1 MHLGFLGLG
10 LIGGSIARAAL
21 RSGFATRV
29 SAWTPAGTG
38 PAAARR
44 DGIEVARSAAE
55 AVRGASLV
63 VLAAPPLDCLA
74 LLDELAGPL
83 GRELAADVVVTDVA
97 STKTA
102 IVDRAGRL
110 GLRFVGGHPM
120 AGRET
125 TGYASADPDL
135 LRDRPWVVVPT
146 AEVDDDAVARVEML
160 AAACGARPMRMVA
173 DEHDRAVAAVSH
185 LPLLVSA
192 ALAESVTAA
201 PDWPAAR
208 ALAST
213 GWAGMTRLA
222 LGDPAMA
229 AGIVGT
235 NGAAIADRLDAFR
248 VVLDEWAATL
258 RADAGVVDAE
268 ARFAAARGRLAEGG
282 ETGR

>member
-38 PAAARR
+38 PAAARA
-44 DGIEVARSAAE
+44 DGIEAAGSAAE

-63 VLAAPPLDCLA
+63 VLAAPPLDCLT
-74 LLDELAGPL
+74 LLEELAGGL
-83 GRELAADVVVTDVA
+83 GRELGADAVVTDVA
-97 STKTA
+97 STKAA
-102 IVDRAGRL
+102 IVARAGRL

-125 TGYASADPDL
+125 SGYASADPDL
-135 LRDRPWVVVPT
+135 LRDRPWVVFPV
-146 AEVDDDAVARVEML
+146 EGVDDEAVGRVEAL
-160 AAACGARPMRMVA
+160 AAACGARPVRMVGV
-173 DEHDRAVAAVSH
+173 EHDRAVAAVSH

-208 ALAST
+208 ALAAT
-213 GWAGMTRLA
+213 GWTSMTRLA

-229 AGIVGT
+229 AGIVAT
-235 NGAAIADRLDAFR
+235 NGAALADHLDAFR
-248 VVLDEWAATL
+248 IVLDEWSATL
-258 RADAGVVDAE
+258 RADPGAAGAE
-268 ARFAAARGRLAEGG
+268 GRFAAARDRLSEATDPGR
-282 ETGR
+282 

>member
-1 MHLGFLGLG
+1 MHLGFLGFG

-38 PAAARR
+38 PGAARQ
-44 DGIEVARSAAE
+44 DGIEACESAPE

-83 GRELAADVVVTDVA
+83 GPELAADAVVTDVA
-97 STKTA
+97 STKAT
-102 IVDRAGRL
+102 IVERASRL

-125 TGYASADPDL
+125 SGYTSADPNL
-135 LRDRPWVVVPT
+135 LADRPWVVVPSD
-146 AEVDDDAVARVEML
+146 AVDEDAVALVERL
-160 AAACGARPMRMVA
+160 AAACGAHPMRMAA
-173 DEHDRAVAAVSH
+173 DAHDRAVAAVSH
-185 LPLLVSA
+185 LPLLLSA

-201 PDWPAAR
+201 LDWPAAR

-235 NGAAIADRLDAFR
+235 NAAAIADRLDVLRA
-248 VVLDEWAATL
+248 VLDEWAAAL
-258 RADAGVVDAE
+258 RRDPE
-268 ARFAAARGRLAEGG
+268 AARAVERFAAARDLLGDGTDQGR
-282 ETGR
+282 